1 MMWEAATY
9 TGDIMAPAH
18 DRITVLPTGSTE
30 FHGPHGY
37 LGVDSLI
44 ADDLARRVAGSLEG
58 VLLPRVDYTWCP
70 VPTRGYPGTISVPQ
84 DVMQAYLTA
93 ILEGVLAW
101 GVRGVL
107 VLCAHDGNLGP
118 VTVAADRA
126 RERSSRQ
133 FIVAVNWWETW
144 SAEEASARFGFT
156 EQGVTRTRPGVALIE
171 HLRPHRITAG
181 FDDHFSSFSRP
192 SPCRSCADGKI
203 LMCHR
208 ASSGRPRRI
217 ALFVAHSAKTAGT
230 KQTHRIIGVDTVRAA
245 AIGHDLLSW
254 IKFV

>member
-9 TGDIMAPAH
+9 TGDITAAAH
-18 DRITVLPTGSTE
+18 DRIAVLPTGSTE

-70 VPTRGYPGTISVPQ
+70 APTRGYPGTISVPQ

-156 EQGVTRTRPGVALIE
+156 EQGGHGHGGPLE
-171 HLRPHRITAG
+171 
-181 FDDHFSSFSRP
+181 
-192 SPCRSCADGKI
+192 
-203 LMCHR
+203 M
-208 ASSGRPRRI
+208 
-217 ALFVAHSAKTAGT
+217 SAAWAVHPQGS
-230 KQTHRIIGVDTVRAA
+230 DPRAA
-245 AIGHDLLSW
+245 ADISLAGQRGHAPLRVLRRGAPEPRWAGYHGRVSESSRAVGEVLLAEAAQRIVAALHSSM
-254 IKFV
+254 VEPAT